1 MRALVIASI
10 VVVIFSLVGCAKPT
24 ASLPTLALVNGTL
37 IDGRGA
43 DPVKDAVV
51 VIQGKTILAA
61 GPRASV
67 KIPPG
72 AQVIDVKGG
81 TILPGFFNAHVH
93 GAYNEQ
99 NLKTWASQGVTT
111 VRDLGTSKDYAPRF
125 AFRNAHRDQPEY
137 ARLVAAGPMITVPD
151 GYPIVPWGVSS
162 LTVTTVDEARHTAS
176 QLLADG
182 ADVIKIPLESG
193 PDFGRRLPVLTPE
206 EAAAIV
212 EVAHQR
218 GTRVSAHVTV
228 AVDLERALQAGVD
241 DIAHMVVDPPSA
253 QVIQRIVKAGIY
265 WVPTIELW
273 KRVGQ
278 GQDAHILE
286 NLRLFVEA
294 GGKVALGT
302 DYDGYDAVFDLGMPI
317 HEILWM
323 QEAGLTPME
332 IIVAGT
338 RSAAYVCN
346 LEKVLGTL
354 EPGKI
359 ADILV
364 VNGDPLADLNALT
377 KVQLVIHSG
386 EVIVNGSGE

>member
-1 MRALVIASI
+1 
-10 VVVIFSLVGCAKPT
+10 
-24 ASLPTLALVNGTL
+24 
-37 IDGRGA
+37 
-43 DPVKDAVV
+43 
-51 VIQGKTILAA
+51 
-61 GPRASV
+61 
-67 KIPPG
+67 
-72 AQVIDVKGG
+72 
-81 TILPGFFNAHVH
+81 
-93 GAYNEQ
+93 
-99 NLKTWASQGVTT
+99 
-111 VRDLGTSKDYAPRF
+111 
-125 AFRNAHRDQPEY
+125 
-137 ARLVAAGPMITVPD
+137 VPD

-162 LTVTTVDEARHTAS
+162 LTVTSADEARRTAS
-176 QLLADG
+176 QLLEDG

-193 PDFGRRLPVLTPE
+193 PVFQRQLPVLSPE

-241 DIAHMVVDPPSA
+241 DIAHMVVDAPSA
-253 QVIQRIVKAGIY
+253 EVIQRIVKAGIY

-278 GQDAHILE
+278 GQDAHVLE
-286 NLRLFVEA
+286 NLRQFVEA

-323 QEAGLTPME
+323 QEAGMTPME

-364 VNGDPLADLNALT
+364 VNGNPLDDLNALT
-377 KVQLVIHSG
+377 KVQLVIHAG